1 MPTVR
6 TRWLS
11 GNESACHCRRRWFDP
26 WVGMIPWRRKWQPA
40 PVFLPGKSNGQRSP
54 AGYSHKESAPTE
66 HTQMGRRAPT
76 LAKGCQLLPKCNLLT
91 ELVLKR
97 GKTDWFVLQ
106 SLFFPK
112 SLCRVCIWKGNQLY
126 PAWEKEREQRQ
137 GSPIHWR
144 KCQLGSKLSMFQE

>member
-11 GNESACHCRRRWFDP
+11 GKESACHCRRHWFDP

-54 AGYSHKESAPTE
+54 AGYSHRESAPTE
-66 HTQMGRRAPT
+66 HTQMGRRAPI
-76 LAKGCQLLPKCNLLT
+76 LAKGCQLLPRCNLLT

-97 GKTDWFVLQ
+97 GKTDLFF
-106 SLFFPK
+106 SLCFFPK
-112 SLCRVCIWKGNQLY
+112 SLCRVCI
-126 PAWEKEREQRQ
+126 
-137 GSPIHWR
+137 
-144 KCQLGSKLSMFQE
+144 